1 MSRKIIEVHETQL
14 TTRISQLEGMIYNT
28 IVKQTEQ
35 LARKR
40 DEKDNILRKFMD
52 SSIFKNFANGFLQN
66 DIVSESSKQ
75 PPDVSKNFDGS
86 FLNSPLQCFECGT
99 PVISKSTAANI
110 SQKEIDISIDLN
122 KKQDDFLTVNLC
134 DWISEQ

>member
-1 MSRKIIEVHETQL
+1 MSRKIIEAHETQL

-28 IVKQTEQ
+28 IVKQAEQ
-35 LARKR
+35 Q
-40 DEKDNILRKFMD
+40 DNILRKFMD

-86 FLNSPLQCFECGT
+86 FLNSPPQCFECDT
-99 PVISKSTAANI
+99 PVLSKSTAANI
-110 SQKEIDISIDLN
+110 SQKENDISIDLN